1 MHTKL
6 LKEHLMSLSLYV
18 CMKVQEKNIYIY
30 IFFYLTI
37 PQRQTQA
44 N

>member
-18 CMKVQEKNIYIY
+18 CMKVQEKIY
-30 IFFYLTI
+30 IFFFLLDNTSK
-37 PQRQTQA
+37 TDTG
-44 N
+44 

>member
-18 CMKVQEKNIYIY
+18 CMKVQEKNIYFF
-30 IFFYLTI
+30 FFYLTI
-37 PQRQTQA
+37 PQRQTQT